1 MKFIL
6 NLKFV
11 FVLDEN
17 ERGIGDNFLFYLFF
31 DILK

>member
-17 ERGIGDNFLFYLFF
+17 ERGIGDNFKMLDNKLR
-31 DILK
+31 IW